1 VTHEEKAMPT
11 EHRAQR
17 LYLVQTDTDFDA
29 RQQLLDFLGGAEIE
43 PSVPGTSEAAEEV
56 SQWRAG

>member
-1 VTHEEKAMPT
+1 MPT

-17 LYLVQTDTDFDA
+17 LYLVKTEADTDFDA

-43 PSVPGTSEAAEEV
+43 PHVPGTSEAAEEV
-56 SQWRAG
+56 PLWRAG